1 MSSGVDMS
9 FVIGHA
15 KPDARRSDEG
25 EEPSLFRVL
34 VVGDFSG
41 RSSRRS
47 DGEAP
52 PTFKPAALDIDNF
65 DAELARIAPQLQ
77 LTLPQAPSAPFRFS
91 VRSLDDFEPDSLYQ
105 RLPLLTE
112 LRSLRARL
120 ADPATFAQA
129 AAELRATE
137 ARSAPAAGDAP
148 AASAAP
154 ADEDDASTMARLLG
168 GKLPPA
174 PAASQARTTASAVDR
189 LIQSAVAPYIVPATS
204 HLQQPLID
212 SVDRAIGETVRALLR
227 HPHLR
232 AVEGAWRAVD
242 QFVRTVEM
250 DGQVLL
256 ELVDASAA
264 DLLDSLVAAGGDA
277 GAMPLAK
284 TLRQRRLHEGQDEGY
299 AVVVGLYE
307 FGTSAPELA
316 LLAGLGA
323 MAAGEGAVFIG
334 SAAAD
339 LALVDAPEA
348 WADHHVAP
356 ADAASQAR
364 WQALRKSW
372 VAPHVAL
379 TWPQLLSRLP
389 YGAKTQPVSSFSF
402 EELNGP
408 FEHGQLPW
416 RLAALDLA
424 ALLAQAY
431 GRDGWA
437 LRPESAVE
445 LEDLPA
451 YTDRSGE
458 SPRFQAVAELF
469 MSDRQAQALAASGL
483 VPVVSHRT
491 LPQARVAVWR
501 SISLAAPTLKGR
513 WQG

>member
-9 FVIGHA
+9 FVVGHA
-15 KPDARRSDEG
+15 KPDARRSDAG

-52 PTFKPAALDIDNF
+52 PTFKPVVLDIDNF

-77 LTLPQAPSAPFRFS
+77 LTLPQAPAAPFCFS

-112 LRSLRARL
+112 LRSLRSRL

-129 AAELRATE
+129 AAELRASE
-137 ARSAPAAGDAP
+137 ATSAPASAAP
-148 AASAAP
+148 TVPAAP

-174 PAASQARTTASAVDR
+174 PVASPARTTVTVVDR
-189 LIQSAVAPYIVPATS
+189 LMQQAVAPYIVPATS

-227 HPHLR
+227 HPHWR

-256 ELVDASAA
+256 ELVDASAV

-277 GAMPLAK
+277 AAMPLAK
-284 TLRQRRLHEGQDEGY
+284 TLRQRRLHEGQEEGY

-348 WADHHVAP
+348 WADHRGAP

-364 WQALRKSW
+364 WQALRTSW
-372 VAPHVAL
+372 VAPHIAL
-379 TWPQLLSRLP
+379 AWPQLLARLP
-389 YGAKTQPVSSFSF
+389 YGAKTQPVTSFAF
-402 EELNGP
+402 EELSGP

-431 GRDGWA
+431 GQDGWA

-451 YTDRSGE
+451 YTDRSGD

-469 MSDRQAQALAASGL
+469 MSERQAQALAVSGL
-483 VPVVSHRT
+483 VPLVSHRT

-501 SISLAAPTLKGR
+501 SISLASPALRGR

>member
-15 KPDARRSDEG
+15 KPDAPRSDAG
-25 EEPSLFRVL
+25 EEPTLFRVL
-34 VVGDFSG
+34 VIGDFSG

-47 DGEAP
+47 QQDAP
-52 PTFKPAALDIDNF
+52 PTFKPVVLDIDNF
-65 DAELARIAPQLQ
+65 DATLARIAPQLE
-77 LTLPQAPSAPFRFS
+77 LTLPQAPGAPFRFS

-112 LRSLRARL
+112 LRGLRARL
-120 ADPATFAQA
+120 ADPATFTAA
-129 AAELRATE
+129 AAELRASE
-137 ARSAPAAGDAP
+137 AVGAPDTPP
-148 AASAAP
+148 AVAAP
-154 ADEDDASTMARLLG
+154 ADEDDAGTMARLLG
-168 GKLPPA
+168 GSL
-174 PAASQARTTASAVDR
+174 PAAAPTPARTTASAVDR
-189 LIQSAVAPYIVPATS
+189 LMQQAVAPYIVPATS

-227 HPHLR
+227 HPHWR
-232 AVEGAWRAVD
+232 AVEGAWRSVD

-256 ELVDASAA
+256 EIVDASAA

-277 GAMPLAK
+277 SAMPLAK
-284 TLRQRRLHEGQDEGY
+284 TLRARRLHEGQEEGY

-307 FGTSAPELA
+307 FGSSAPELA
-316 LLAGLGA
+316 LVAGMGA

-348 WADHHVAP
+348 WADYQGAVADGP
-356 ADAASQAR
+356 AQAR
-364 WQALRKSW
+364 WRALRSSW

-379 TWPQLLSRLP
+379 VWPQVLARLP
-389 YGAKTQPVSSFSF
+389 YGAKTQPVSAFAF
-402 EELNGP
+402 EELSGP
-408 FEHGQLPW
+408 LEHGQLPW
-416 RLAALDLA
+416 RLAALDVA
-424 ALLAQAY
+424 ALLARAY
-431 GRDGWA
+431 GRDGWS
-437 LRPESAVE
+437 LRPESSVE

-483 VPVVSHRT
+483 MPLVSHRS
-491 LPQARVAVWR
+491 LPHARVAVWR
-501 SISLAAPTLKGR
+501 GIALASPVLKGR
-513 WQG
+513 WQA